1 MQPIAR
7 NIDRAGQRRRYVT
20 GAITLG
26 VGLAAA
32 AGMILGGA
40 PRGLRVAL
48 VVVFWLAGLLLFQ
61 AKECT

>member
-7 NIDRAGQRRRYVT
+7 NIEQAGQRRRYLT
-20 GAITLG
+20 GAIVLVAG
-26 VGLAAA
+26 AAAA

-40 PRGLRVAL
+40 PRGLRLAL